1 MIEVSYQKVGDYSI
15 KLKIDDYQSYLFTKL
30 DALVLAMK
38 LIEGVKDAIEKEGGI
53 E

>member
-1 MIEVSYQKVGDYSI
+1 MIEVSYQKIGDCSI
-15 KLKIDDYQSYLFTKL
+15 KLKIDDDRSYLFTKL

-38 LIEGVKDAIEKEGGI
+38 LIEGVQDAIEKEGGI